1 MRISLRHEITC
12 RFDKPVSSILRV
24 LRITPWAIEC
34 QHLDTWRIDLN
45 CDCRLRSGDDAFG
58 NIVDTINA
66 DQPLEALAI
75 TAQGEIV
82 TTDTSGVLRN
92 ALERFPPDF
101 YLRDTDITVASESLR
116 EFADKAVSGKT
127 DPLGRLH
134 ALLVAVCNEMEVAS
148 AGETSPALDAIPTAS
163 DAFRDEKGS
172 ARDIA
177 HVFIAAARH
186 IGAPARFVS
195 GALVPEKDPETTD
208 ASHSW
213 AEAYAPGVGWIGFDP
228 VQGLCTHEGH
238 IRIAFALDHLGA
250 SAMRSAPIFGVT
262 EKTDSRLIAR
272 EARTIQSRQERSFGM
287 RQEQFQK

>member
-12 RFDKPVSSILRV
+12 RFDRPVSSILRV
-24 LRITPWAIEC
+24 LRVTPWSIEC

-45 CDCRLRSGDDAFG
+45 CDCRLRSGDDSFG

-66 DQPLEALAI
+66 DQPIDALAI

-82 TTDTSGVLRN
+82 TTDTSGILRN

-101 YLRDTDITVASESLR
+101 YLRDTDLTVASEYLR
-116 EFADKAVSGKT
+116 EFADKAVSGAT
-127 DPLGRLH
+127 DPLDRLH
-134 ALLVAVCNEMEVAS
+134 ALLVAVCNEIEVVS
-148 AGETSPALDAIPTAS
+148 SVEMSPALDAIATA
-163 DAFRDEKGS
+163 AETFRDEKGN

-195 GALVPEKDPETTD
+195 GALVPEEAAEATD
-208 ASHSW
+208 ASHCW
-213 AEAYAPGVGWIGFDP
+213 AEAHVPGIGWIGFDP

-238 IRIAFALDHLGA
+238 VRIAFALDHFGA
-250 SAMRSAPIFGVT
+250 AFMRSAPIFGVT
-262 EKTDSRLIAR
+262 ETLERRLIAS